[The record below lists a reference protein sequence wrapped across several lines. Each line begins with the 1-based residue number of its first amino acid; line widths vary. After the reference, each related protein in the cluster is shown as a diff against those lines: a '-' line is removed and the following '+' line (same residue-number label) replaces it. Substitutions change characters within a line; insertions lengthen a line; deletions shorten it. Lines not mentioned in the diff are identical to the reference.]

1 MNGRK
6 LHGCPYLQ
14 NGKHELN
21 PVQSLSAVKRKITK
35 GLSYFSKVIYFW
47 LCESL
52 LLNHNCIISE
62 MILWP
67 QACIAGP
74 SVLSYRLRDGHHF
87 SQCLKMPKIKQLP
100 YLLMRFTR
108 KRTPPKKAR
117 AKIISIWMFLSQHFN
132 FPNILSK
139 CITIVTKKKKLK
151 TSYQWKETWLRVRMY
166 SVNHS

>member
-1 MNGRK
+1 MAENPMAVLIYRMANISWTLRK
-6 LHGCPYLQ
+6 VC
-14 NGKHELN
+14 
-21 PVQSLSAVKRKITK
+21 SAVKRKITK
-35 GLSYFSKVIYFW
+35 GLSYFSEVIYFW
-47 LCESL
+47 LCKSL

-67 QACIAGP
+67 KACIAGP
-74 SVLSYRLRDGHHF
+74 SVLSYWLWDGRHHF

-117 AKIISIWMFLSQHFN
+117 AKIISIWVFLSQHFN

-139 CITIVTKKKKLK
+139 CITIVTRK
-151 TSYQWKETWLRVRMY
+151 TTENQL
-166 SVNHS
+166 SVKGKVAES